1 MCQNKGRSYTDRCR
15 PTHNRANEDH
25 DDGLPQQARDHPG
38 EHGHRCYGDG
48 ARIHFQ
54 PTVMKNK
61 PNRTSQKG
69 RISLYLMTE
78 IAFADHHTG
87 EERSNRRRK
96 AGQMSGECR
105 TEREQQ
111 NGKQKEISRVRPG
124 NPGKP
129 GAENRL
135 SNESCDTECH
145 RRYSELAQ
153 RYHRFR
159 PAAWLP
165 STENNEK
172 WKDRK
177 VLEEQDS
184 QHETALLAADA
195 AA

>member
-1 MCQNKGRSYTDRCR
+1 
-15 PTHNRANEDH
+15 
-25 DDGLPQQARDHPG
+25 
-38 EHGHRCYGDG
+38 
-48 ARIHFQ
+48 
-54 PTVMKNK
+54 
-61 PNRTSQKG
+61 
-69 RISLYLMTE
+69 MTE

-105 TEREQQ
+105 TKRKQQ

-135 SNESCDTECH
+135 ANESCDTECH

-184 QHETALLAADA
+184 QHETALLAADVA
-195 AA
+195 LVDQLLERDGGR